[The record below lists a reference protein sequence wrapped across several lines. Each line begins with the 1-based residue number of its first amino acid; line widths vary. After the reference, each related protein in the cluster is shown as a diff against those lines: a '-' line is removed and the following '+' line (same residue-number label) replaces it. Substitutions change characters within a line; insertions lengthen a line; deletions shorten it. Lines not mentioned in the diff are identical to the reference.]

1 MGRCFGD
8 GDEAYERYHDEE
20 WGRPAAH
27 SADERE
33 LFERLSLEAFQAGLS
48 WLTVLRKRETFREVF
63 EGFVPS
69 RVAAF
74 DDAKQQELLLN
85 PGIIR
90 NRAKIAATVGN
101 ARALLE
107 LHGSGDRLADIIA
120 VHAPEPRTTP
130 AASLADLPTQTPGSV
145 ALSKEL
151 KKRGFRFV
159 GPTTMYALLQA
170 LGYTN
175 DHLAG
180 CPLAMPTPS
189 AQQQPN

>member
-20 WGRPAAH
+20 WGRPPAD
-27 SADERE
+27 SPDERE
-33 LFERLSLEAFQAGLS
+33 LFERLSLEGFQAGLS
-48 WLTVLRKRETFREVF
+48 WLTVLRKRNTFREVF
-63 EGFVPS
+63 EDFVPS
-69 RVAAF
+69 QVATF
-74 DDAKQQELLLN
+74 GEAKQAELLEN

-101 ARALLE
+101 AQALLA
-107 LHGSGDRLADIIA
+107 LHESGERLADIVA
-120 VHAPEPRTTP
+120 THAPEPRLAP
-130 AASLADLPTQTPGSV
+130 VASLGDLPTQTPGSL
-145 ALSKEL
+145 ALSKDL

-159 GPTTMYALLQA
+159 GPTTMYALFQA

-180 CPLAMPTPS
+180 CPLAV
-189 AQQQPN
+189 AVVND